1 MSIFDGDLDPLNIPF
16 PTAGGKV
23 FWEDLDHVGDFK
35 LQKNV
40 FTHHCRI
47 LNEKNIRVAWGE
59 EGPMRAKLRKLTS
72 GSDGIYPQYGDVIG
86 VHRIGGV
93 YDHYGVYESDE
104 CIYEYAAY
112 EGDFGAA
119 DIHMT
124 TLKKFIRDSGNCFIL
139 TFPEEHGAPGK
150 VGFPVASDAIG
161 MGLAGGVLKSFS
173 EALESLR
180 TNTPYHLYTPEET
193 IQRARSRLKEA
204 EYNLITNNCEHFA
217 IWCKTGIHES
227 HQVDAL
233 IRLLQMLP
241 VDQNAVLRNI

>member
-16 PTAGGKV
+16 PTAGGQV
-23 FWEDLDHVGDFK
+23 FWEDLEHVGDFR

-93 YDHYGVYESDE
+93 YDHYGGYESDA
-104 CIYEYAAY
+104 CIHQYAAH

-119 DIHMT
+119 NIHVT

-150 VGFPVASDAIG
+150 VGFPGASDAIC

-180 TNTPYHLYTPEET
+180 TNTQYHLYTPEET

-227 HQVDAL
+227 HQVDTL

-241 VDQNAVLRNI
+241 VNQDAVLKNT